1 MTKRE
6 LATIVQGLAPVLRE
20 YSAAIAAQLAALEA
34 RGRALTA
41 RMAALEVAT
50 KAWVDDREQAPE
62 TGLSGPP
69 GPPGPEGK
77 PGRDGRDGVPGLPGE
92 KGLDGRDGVH
102 GRDGKDGADGLGF
115 DDFEPLLDLEAK
127 TLTLRWRAGG
137 RTKTQSW
144 VLPLTAYKGVYEPG
158 VTYQPGDQVTDAGS
172 MWTAKLAT
180 TERPGETGAS
190 PRAWQLTV
198 KRGRDGKPGP
208 QGEKGLDGRPGKD
221 LTSLGRDGTKW

>member
-6 LATIVQGLAPVLRE
+6 LAILVQGLAPVLRE
-20 YSAAIAAQLAALEA
+20 YGAAVSAQLAALET

-41 RMAALEVAT
+41 RLAVLEAAT
-50 KAWVDDREQAPE
+50 KDVGAGPE
-62 TGLSGPP
+62 PTALIGPP

-77 PGRDGRDGVPGLPGE
+77 PGRDGRDGLPGLPGD
-92 KGLDGRDGVH
+92 KGLDGHDGVN

-115 DDFEPLLDLEAK
+115 EDFEPLLDLDAK
-127 TLTLRWRAGG
+127 TLTLRWTAGG

-144 VLPLTAYKGVYEPG
+144 ALPLTVYKGVYEAG

-172 MWTAKLAT
+172 LWTAKVAT
-180 TERPGETGAS
+180 TDRPSETSVGE
-190 PRAWQLTV
+190 RAWQLTV

-221 LTSLGRDGTKW
+221 LTQMDETGRRW